1 MAAVKDMTTGNP
13 TKLIVGFA
21 IPMIF
26 GNLFQQLYSMVD
38 SIVVGRGVG
47 VEALASVGAASY
59 LDWLVLG
66 ILMGITQGFSI
77 LISQRFGAGDAM
89 GLRKALTMAVLSAL
103 GLMVVMSVIA
113 QLLTRP
119 LLELLRTPENT
130 IDGACLYIRIIFAG
144 IPIIVTYNLLS
155 AILRALGNSRTPL
168 VAMIVAAL
176 INVALDLL
184 FVMQLGWGIAGVA
197 IATVIAQVC
206 SCLVCFKALLSI
218 DLIRL
223 EKQDWKPDFKVIGD
237 LFRLGLP
244 VAFQNG
250 IIAAGGLIM
259 QYVING
265 FGFIFVAGITAGNK
279 LYGLLEQAGVSV
291 GNAVATYA
299 GQNLGAGQLK
309 RIRLGV
315 RRASMV
321 SIGISLV
328 IMALMFLLG
337 RAIMMLYVSG
347 DAATTGQVVDVGV
360 QYLRVMSIMLPI
372 LYMLFIYR
380 SALQGMGNTMIPMY
394 SGIVELIMRVCMA
407 LLLSYWLGQNG
418 IYFAE
423 VSAWLGAEVLLM
435 ISYYRSMRK
444 LEDKACLDT

>member
-1 MAAVKDMTTGNP
+1 MATVKDMTTGNP

-237 LFRLGLP
+237 LFRLGIP

-380 SALQGMGNTMIPMY
+380 SALQGMGNTVIPMY

>member
-1 MAAVKDMTTGNP
+1 MATVKDMTTGNP

-144 IPIIVTYNLLS
+144 IPIIVAYNLLS

-168 VAMIVAAL
+168 IAMIIAAL

-206 SCLVCFKALLSI
+206 SCLVCLKALLGI
-218 DLIRL
+218 DLIRP

-237 LFRLGLP
+237 LFGLAYP
-244 VAFQNG
+244 WRFKME
-250 IIAAGGLIM
+250 L
-259 QYVING
+259 
-265 FGFIFVAGITAGNK
+265 
-279 LYGLLEQAGVSV
+279 S
-291 GNAVATYA
+291 
-299 GQNLGAGQLK
+299 
-309 RIRLGV
+309 
-315 RRASMV
+315 RRAV
-321 SIGISLV
+321 
-328 IMALMFLLG
+328 
-337 RAIMMLYVSG
+337 
-347 DAATTGQVVDVGV
+347 
-360 QYLRVMSIMLPI
+360 
-372 LYMLFIYR
+372 
-380 SALQGMGNTMIPMY
+380 
-394 SGIVELIMRVCMA
+394 
-407 LLLSYWLGQNG
+407 
-418 IYFAE
+418 
-423 VSAWLGAEVLLM
+423 
-435 ISYYRSMRK
+435 
-444 LEDKACLDT
+444 

>member
-1 MAAVKDMTTGNP
+1 MATVKDMTTGNP

-168 VAMIVAAL
+168 IAMIIAAL

-206 SCLVCFKALLSI
+206 SCLVCLKALLGI
-218 DLIRL
+218 DLIRP

-237 LFRLGLP
+237 LFRLGIP

-299 GQNLGAGQLK
+299 GQNLGAGKLK

-380 SALQGMGNTMIPMY
+380 SALQGMGNTVIPMY

>member
-155 AILRALGNSRTPL
+155 AILRALGNSHTPL